1 MNVIISDIPP
11 NGGSKP
17 RDFELKRKY
26 SMVKADDLL
35 INNPIWVQSPNK
47 NIIHR
52 YLIGTV
58 VGFSGNKIRVKL
70 EEGEVEVENSLCF
83 NYNVGIDPY
92 QINDLTK
99 LAHANEASVLHI
111 LNERFK
117 KDLIYSY
124 AGRLLIAVN
133 PFKIIDGL
141 YGKENMQKYK
151 EADYGFGLPS
161 NLPPHTFAIA
171 QKSLQLLESQKS
183 NQSCIVTGESGA
195 GKTETARQLMNY
207 YALASKNMNNK
218 VQDVILGANPLL
230 EALGNAKTLRNNN
243 SSRFGRFIKLC
254 IDNSKGIIGGC
265 ISSYMLELSRI
276 GHQIENERSYHIFY
290 QILKYYKLEQDISK
304 FKFRKMDWYKYL
316 NFSKCYDV
324 ETIDDIKEFS
334 LNVYPQMERILSK
347 KEDIEKLICLY
358 SGILLVGNI
367 EFDKH
372 EAMGTDNAACIKS
385 HDIFDDISTLWG
397 VDKKTFEELILTNS
411 IDIRGT
417 KVVSALTPTRALEQI
432 ESCAK
437 EIYLKCFEYLIKL
450 INIAIQFDES
460 KNSWIGILDIYGF
473 EVFKINGFEQ
483 FLINFANE
491 KLQQFFILS
500 VFEAELKEYE
510 NESIVHD
517 DITYEDNASLVHLFD
532 GKGGLFDLLEEACLL
547 ANSTFENFTNSCHK
561 MCKNKTGYLLPKG
574 SVADKFIIEHTA
586 KTVEYTTKEFVIR
599 NKHRL
604 RPEIIELFKQSENNI
619 IKGSFENIEIINSNK
634 LKGKFIAN
642 IFKISI
648 DELLNILHSTNAQFI
663 RCVKPNEKKV
673 ADLIEPDMVVDQL
686 QSLSIM
692 EAILLLQKGYA
703 YRETFENFIKDNM
716 IIMKLLGQN
725 IYKQSSDPK
734 EQCIKAMKNMK
745 IPEKEWQVGKTRIFI
760 KKDGWLAVERYFR
773 SATKKLLPLVECLV
787 SIYRI
792 AIIREKMLNRAS
804 MLIRC
809 QSLAKTYIK
818 TRSLIRRNKL
828 TNTFIGIALL
838 MNTPK
843 ITIYCEEAALKIQK
857 VYRGYK
863 VRASVNNELKKKI
876 ASKKIYKLIR
886 SLVIALKVKKKW
898 MNVVTAIRSNRAAL
912 RLQKAWRKYRINK
925 FIKEL
930 RKNAIQQVKA
940 LKIQS
945 CWRYYYLRKIIL
957 HYIKIAVPAR
967 KIQSLWRGYWV
978 RKYITH
984 AAELDKIRDKLRK
997 AHYVTI
1003 IQSMIRRYWIL
1014 AHLEQLY
1021 WSADFLQ
1028 PIIHSKL
1035 TRIYWKKLK
1044 TSVICIQSWW
1054 RGDRVRQIIREE
1066 RLNVLL
1072 MSERVRT
1079 QYLTRC
1085 ECRNVLAWDIERR
1098 NMNRI
1103 IIGSSKGKPPQ
1114 EGLQVIQIVVDVDI
1128 SREYPVGW
1136 MEGLKGLNLSENS
1149 IQDIAIGG
1157 FHTAVLAGNGKVY
1170 TFGMNDKGQLGV
1182 GKNSIELLG
1191 RAIIR
1196 LNNPLQLT
1204 IKIKSISS
1212 GIDHCIAL
1220 STNGMIYCW
1229 GANDYGQCGSNG
1241 NNTYLISPTVITL
1254 PSNSKSTIFMFAK
1267 AGGFHC
1273 VAITLENK
1281 ILVWG
1286 RGFDLGL
1293 EGVNG
1298 SIFTPMQLNSPN
1310 LQKLGDINSL
1320 HCGLATTFLL
1330 GVNGYLAVF
1339 GRSTHGILGLGKGVY
1354 STKRPKIITS
1364 ICRVT
1369 NLSVG
1374 YNFVLAVTTDGN
1386 VYQWGQIPV
1395 WNPLLERPVPTNF
1408 YIPQFVKLK
1417 NSNNPVL
1424 QVQAGWWHS
1433 VIRMKDNSLLSW
1445 TFLENNSEV
1454 LYKNSNNQSKMNISE
1469 NIIKP
1474 VTFKLELAESRC
1486 TKTIHVI
1493 SSPSITIVLRSG
1505 PDHHNKD
1512 IIIEPKILH
1521 KYLIKQEDY
1530 ITTKIPLQSELKE
1543 DNSAEKL
1550 SDDSKIYKKKSINEY
1565 WETFNESY
1573 KFLDIFESSPYPA
1586 LKNKKVP
1593 LIIGNNSSAKIL
1605 NKAKIDLTTTHTS
1618 IKSTIIESKNIQLN
1632 KSTKI
1637 PNQFNLTNDSL
1648 RSRSIDKVKN
1658 TDNVV
1663 KDTNLITSDTLE
1675 HII

>member
-1 MNVIISDIPP
+1 MNVITSDIPP

-17 RDFELKRKY
+17 KDLGLKRKY
-26 SMVKADDLL
+26 SMVKADNLL
-35 INNPIWVQSPNK
+35 INNYIWVQSPNK
-47 NIIHR
+47 NITHR
-52 YLIGTV
+52 YLVGTV
-58 VGFSGNKIRVKL
+58 VGFSGNKICVKL

-83 NYNVGIDPY
+83 NYNVGVDPY

-99 LAHANEASVLHI
+99 LAHTNEASVLYI

-124 AGRLLIAVN
+124 VGRLLIAVN
-133 PFKIIDGL
+133 PFKMISGL
-141 YGKENMQKYK
+141 YGKENIQKYK
-151 EADYGFGLPS
+151 KADYRFGLPS

-207 YALASKNMNNK
+207 YALVGENINNK

-230 EALGNAKTLRNNN
+230 EALGNSKTLRNNN

-254 IDNSKGIIGGC
+254 IDNSKGITGGC

-290 QILKYYKLEQDISK
+290 QILKYYKLEPNISK
-304 FKFRKMDWYKYL
+304 FKFREISWYKYL
-316 NFSKCYDV
+316 NSSKCYDV
-324 ETIDDIKEFS
+324 DTIDDVKEFS

-347 KEDIEKLICLY
+347 KEDIEELICLY

-367 EFDKH
+367 EFDEH
-372 EAMGTDNAACIKS
+372 EAMGTDNAAYIKS

-417 KVVSALTPTRALEQI
+417 KVTSALTPTRALEQI

-460 KNSWIGILDIYGF
+460 KNFWIGILDIYGF

-491 KLQQFFILS
+491 KLQQFFVLS
-500 VFEAELKEYE
+500 VFETELKEYE
-510 NESIVHD
+510 DELIVHD
-517 DITYEDNASLVHLFD
+517 DIKYEDNASLVHLFD

-547 ANSTFENFTNSCHK
+547 ANSTYENFTNSCHK

-574 SVADKFIIEHTA
+574 SVEDKFIIEHTA
-586 KTVEYTTKEFVIR
+586 KTVEYTTKEFVIK

-604 RPEIIELFKQSENNI
+604 RPEIIELFKQSKNNI
-619 IKGSFENIEIINSNK
+619 IKKSFENVEIINSNK
-634 LKGKFIAN
+634 LKGKFVAN

-648 DELLNILHSTNAQFI
+648 DELLNILHSTSAQFI
-663 RCVKPNEKKV
+663 RCIKPNEKKV

-703 YRETFENFIKDNM
+703 YRETFENFIKENM

-725 IYKQSSDPK
+725 IYNESSDPK
-734 EQCIKAMKNMK
+734 EQCIKAMKSMK
-745 IPEKEWQVGKTRIFI
+745 IPEKEWQIGKTKIFI

-773 SATKKLLPLVECLV
+773 SSIKKLLPIVECLV

-792 AIIREKMLNRAS
+792 TTVREKMLNRVS

-818 TRSLIRRNKL
+818 TRFLIQRNKL
-828 TNTFIGIALL
+828 VKTFIGIVLL
-838 MNTPK
+838 MNTSK
-843 ITIYCEEAALKIQK
+843 IVIRCEKAALKIQK

-876 ASKKIYKLIR
+876 AGKKIYKLIR
-886 SLVIALKVKKKW
+886 SLVIALRIKKKW
-898 MNVVTAIRSNRAAL
+898 MNVIIAIRSNRAAS
-912 RLQKAWRKYRINK
+912 RLQKAWRRYRINK

-930 RKNAIQQVKA
+930 KKNVIQQVKA

-945 CWRYYYLRKIIL
+945 CWRYYYLRKIML

-978 RKYITH
+978 RKYMVH
-984 AAELDKIRDKLRK
+984 AAEFDKIRDKLRK
-997 AHYVTI
+997 VHYIII

-1035 TRIYWKKLK
+1035 TRVYWKKLK
-1044 TSVICIQSWW
+1044 NSVICIQSWW
-1054 RGDRVRQIIREE
+1054 KGDRVRQIIREE

-1103 IIGSSKGKPPQ
+1103 IIGSSKEKPPQ

-1136 MEGLKGLNLSENS
+1136 MEGLKGLNFSENY
-1149 IQDIAIGG
+1149 IKDIAIGG
-1157 FHTAVLAGNGKVY
+1157 FHTVVLTGSGKVY

-1204 IKIKSISS
+1204 KIKSISS

-1220 STNGMIYCW
+1220 STSGMIYCW
-1229 GANDYGQCGSNG
+1229 GANDYGQCGSNV
-1241 NNTYLISPTVITL
+1241 NNTYLISPTIITL
-1254 PSNSKSTIFMFAK
+1254 PSNSKNTIFTFAE

-1273 VAITLENK
+1273 VAITSENK

-1310 LQKLGDINSL
+1310 LQKLGNINSL

-1330 GVNGYLAVF
+1330 GVNGYIAVF
-1339 GRSTHGILGLGKGVY
+1339 GRSTYGILGLGRGVY

-1364 ICRVT
+1364 ICRVID
-1369 NLSVG
+1369 LSVG

-1408 YIPQFVKLK
+1408 YTPQFVKL
-1417 NSNNPVL
+1417 NSNNNPVL

-1433 VIRMKDNSLLSW
+1433 VIRMKNNLLLSW

-1454 LYKNSNNQSKMNISE
+1454 LYKNSNKQAKMKNISE
-1469 NIIKP
+1469 NVIKP
-1474 VTFKLELAESRC
+1474 VIFKLELAEGRC
-1486 TKTIHVI
+1486 TKTIHVV
-1493 SSPSITIVLRSG
+1493 SSPSITVVLRSG
-1505 PDHHNKD
+1505 PDHYNKD
-1512 IIIEPKILH
+1512 IIGTKVYH
-1521 KYLIKQEDY
+1521 KYLIKQGYTGTE
-1530 ITTKIPLQSELKE
+1530 IPLQSKLKYDSVDE
-1543 DNSAEKL
+1543 L
-1550 SDDSKIYKKKSINEY
+1550 SDDLEIYKDKS
-1565 WETFNESY
+1565 TNESWEIFN
-1573 KFLDIFESSPYPA
+1573 KSCKLLDIFESSPYPA
-1586 LKNKKVP
+1586 LKNRQVP
-1593 LIIGNNSSAKIL
+1593 FIIDDNSSAKAL
-1605 NKAKIDLTTTHTS
+1605 NKAKINLINVHTS
-1618 IKSTIIESKNIQLN
+1618 VKSSAIGSKNIQLN
-1632 KSTKI
+1632 G
-1637 PNQFNLTNDSL
+1637 
-1648 RSRSIDKVKN
+1648 SR
-1658 TDNVV
+1658 
-1663 KDTNLITSDTLE
+1663 
-1675 HII
+1675 